1 MICHVTI
8 AWNIKMSIWTPIG
21 HQGLAPSLEIDGWN
35 EHRKWCNSLTGDTQ
49 VYGFLRFPKDLG
61 FLKETNW
68 VFETCMCPGFS
79 IYTYIIIHHL
89 DQARIP
95 FATMSSFNIGVFFF
109 WVCHPKKTEKD
120 RSRPFN
126 LCWVPASPY
135 EAFNACSETQKYF
148 SISSK
153 AQVQETQECR
163 FFLWHQVRKW
173 NDIMYMSNEKNSSRY
188 LATRTRCI
196 TVPIVTKFWYNH
208 LVIPNEWTYNDS

>member
-49 VYGFLRFPKDLG
+49 VYGFLGFPKDLN

-79 IYTYIIIHHL
+79 IHTYNHSPS
-89 DQARIP
+89 R
-95 FATMSSFNIGVFFF
+95 SSQDSLCYNVKVSHWRLFLGL
-109 WVCHPKKTEKD
+109 PSGKD
-120 RSRPFN
+120 RKRP
-126 LCWVPASPY
+126 LSLQSLLSSVSPY

-163 FFLWHQVRKW
+163 FFMTSSKKVEWHHVYEQRK
-173 NDIMYMSNEKNSSRY
+173 K
-188 LATRTRCI
+188 A
-196 TVPIVTKFWYNH
+196 
-208 LVIPNEWTYNDS
+208 LVGT